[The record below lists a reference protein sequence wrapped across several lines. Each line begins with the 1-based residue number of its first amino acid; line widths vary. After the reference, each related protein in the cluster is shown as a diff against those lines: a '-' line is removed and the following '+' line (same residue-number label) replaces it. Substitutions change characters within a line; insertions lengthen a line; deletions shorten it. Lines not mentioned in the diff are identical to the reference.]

1 MKLSNRVLSVL
12 LLVVF
17 VLTSTVLTPAFAAGF
32 SDVAE
37 TDKYSKAV
45 TTLNTLGIING
56 YEDGTFKPE
65 NNVTRAEFTAMLLRA
80 KGVGDMGSTS
90 LEDPPYPDVVSSDVS
105 WAIGNIRTAKSM
117 GIVNGYEDGTFRP
130 SNNVLYEEALKMIV
144 CALGY
149 ANYSPEGAEWYT
161 KYLTSAT
168 KLGIIKGVEGSVG
181 VPATRAIIAQMLY
194 NCLEV
199 NVAEDNESSGKTL
212 LDKNLNL
219 TKKTGIIASNKV
231 TSLTAPN
238 INLRDNEIL
247 ITDCETNTT
256 SKYIVDSMD
265 KYKDMLGVKVQYYFE
280 YSREAGANLLSSASV
295 MSDSSIEIKAGDL
308 EPSTSTGSTL
318 KYYKDG
324 QGREQSVNISDNSIV
339 IYNEKLYGATA
350 AASTFARYF
359 AAKGLPTIGSVK
371 LMDNDSDGTYDIIFV
386 NEYDVYVVDTASSS
400 TYTVTDK
407 ILKDASNNNRSIV
420 LNPNEDDNLYFV
432 DTKGAELS
440 FSSIT
445 KGSTISVKKSNPSNG
460 GDVLTT
466 VVINKTNAKGKVSGI
481 VSGESITIG
490 SVTYKFSDAAPWMSG
505 RSSLLAE
512 PKMGDSATFYLDLNG
527 DVVAYDKSTTSDTN
541 QNYGYIISGS
551 VVTNNMEDTLRLR
564 ILTKDKQRKFYDCDK
579 NSKLNGKLI
588 SDANE
593 YLRLLKASA
602 ALQAANVE
610 KENAGASSDA
620 SQVIKFTVRNG
631 NIIDEIITAE
641 QGAPVG
647 SIETDKLIMS
657 PSFVTTADSDTSRK
671 GTSYNSSNGLTSN
684 DLNNNGK
691 KTVRL
696 SGAIMFYVPKDRSS
710 SDDFTVISTSDLKSG
725 RKYNV
730 EIFDL
735 TTANLPKVVVFYN
748 LSKSVG
754 EVTYNTPLFIVE
766 TVSQEDNGSNGV
778 MYKLEGKQVTTA
790 GKLEENKSFWGS
802 DESESQALFATLK
815 KGDVIRLGKD
825 SKGFSTLKKR
835 DILYGMD
842 IDRDEVIRIND
853 PDVIKG
859 EDSSITNDM
868 IGAIGYAAGSG
879 RYYIVDDDD
888 SVSVPGKIDDPN
900 SLTKFLWGDVYDYV
914 EDAAVIIDKP
924 AGGAEP
930 DEETKHTYTKS
941 NFSGA
946 CVLVYEKAGNSI
958 NILHE
963 EAGYEAVLGDKPSD
977 VFVYVYGVNNVK
989 LLIVRR

>member
-295 MSDSSIEIKAGDL
+295 MSDASIEIKAGDL

-339 IYNEKLYGATA
+339 IYNEKLYGATT

-541 QNYGYIISGS
+541 QNYGYIISAS

-579 NSKLNGKLI
+579 NSKLNGSTI
-588 SDANE
+588 SDANT
-593 YLRLLKASA
+593 YLNTLKASA
-602 ALQAANVE
+602 TLQAENVE
-610 KENAGASSDA
+610 KENAGASSAA

-641 QGAPVG
+641 QGAPVN

-657 PSFVTTADSDTSRK
+657 PSFVTTADRETSTK
-671 GTSYNSSNGLTSN
+671 GTSYNSSNGLTAN
-684 DLNNNGK
+684 DGSK
-691 KTVRL
+691 KNVRL

-710 SDDFTVISTSDLKSG
+710 SDDFTIVSTSDLKTG

-730 EIFDL
+730 EVFDL
-735 TTANLPKVVVFYN
+735 TTANVPKVIVFYN
-748 LSKSVG
+748 LSKTVG
-754 EVTYNTPLFIVE
+754 EVTYSTPLFVVE
-766 TVSQEDNGSNGV
+766 TVSQEDNGSNGI
-778 MYKLEGKQVTTA
+778 MYKIEGKQVTPA

-802 DESESQALFATLK
+802 EESEALFATLK

-825 SKGFSTLKKR
+825 SKGFSTLKER
-835 DILYGMD
+835 DILYGMN
-842 IDRDEVIRIND
+842 IDRDKVIRIND

-859 EDSSITNDM
+859 EDSSITNEV
-868 IGAIGYAAGSG
+868 IGSVGYAAGSG
-879 RYYIVDDDD
+879 RYYIVDDDNNY
-888 SVSVPGKIDDPN
+888 SLPGKIND
-900 SLTKFLWGDVYDYV
+900 SSSMTKFLWGDVYDYV
-914 EDAAVIIDKP
+914 EDATVILDKP

-941 NFSGA
+941 ELTDA
-946 CVLVYEKAGNSI
+946 CVLIYEKTGSNI

-963 EAGYEAVLGDKPSD
+963 EAGYESVLGDKPSD
-977 VFVYVYGVNNVK
+977 VFVYVYGGKVR
-989 LLIVRR
+989 LIIVRR

>member
-295 MSDSSIEIKAGDL
+295 MSDASIEIKAGDL

-339 IYNEKLYGATA
+339 IYNEKLYGATT

-541 QNYGYIISGS
+541 QNYGYIISAS

-579 NSKLNGKLI
+579 NSKLNGSTI
-588 SDANE
+588 SDANT
-593 YLRLLKASA
+593 YLNTLKASA
-602 ALQAANVE
+602 TLQAENVE
-610 KENAGASSDA
+610 KESAGASSAA

-641 QGAPVG
+641 EGDPVS

-657 PSFVTTADSDTSRK
+657 SSFKAAAETK
-671 GTSYNSSNGLTSN
+671 YNSSNGLTA
-684 DLNNNGK
+684 NGGSK
-691 KTVRL
+691 KVRL
-696 SGAIMFYVPKDRSS
+696 SGAIMFCVPKDRSS

-725 RKYNV
+725 RTYNV

-748 LSKSVG
+748 LNKTVG
-754 EVTYNTPLFIVE
+754 EVTYSTPLFVVE
-766 TVSQEDNGSNGV
+766 TVSQEDNGSNGI
-778 MYKLEGKQVTTA
+778 MYKLEGKQITIS

-802 DESESQALFATLK
+802 EESEALFATLK

-859 EDSSITNDM
+859 EDSSITNDV
-868 IGAIGYAAGSG
+868 IGAVGYAAGSG

-888 SVSVPGKIDDPN
+888 NTAIPGKINDSN
-900 SLTKFLWGDVYDYV
+900 STTKFLWGDVYDYV
-914 EDAAVIIDKP
+914 EDAAVILDKP

-930 DEETKHTYTKS
+930 AEETKHTYTKS
-941 NFSGA
+941 DLSGA
-946 CVLVYEKAGNSI
+946 CVLIYEKAGNSI

-977 VFVYVYGVNNVK
+977 VFVYTYNTNNVR
-989 LLIVRR
+989 LIIVRR